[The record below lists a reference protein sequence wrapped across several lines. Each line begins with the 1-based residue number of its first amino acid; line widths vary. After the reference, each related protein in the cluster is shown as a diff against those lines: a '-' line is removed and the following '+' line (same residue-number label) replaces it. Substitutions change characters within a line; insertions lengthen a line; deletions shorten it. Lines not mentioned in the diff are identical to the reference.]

1 MKPFEVRGEVDVHE
15 VDYNGIAKT
24 SSIMKYIQ
32 TAAQSQLTERG
43 YSYDGLR
50 SMSRAFILSKFR
62 LEIAAPLHAYAPY
75 KAISFPCESR
85 GYSFLRCYGLECDGV
100 TVARAVS
107 VWALIDTESR
117 ALVKVD
123 DFELGLPLLPPL
135 DLSLGHIR
143 LPSELT
149 EVGNY
154 GVHYGDVDQ
163 NMHMNNTKY
172 PDMYSNFLPL
182 KGKMISSITVN
193 YQSEAEIGERLR
205 VERAESS
212 GRYFFRTTRSDGKVN
227 SLAEIRLSDI

>member
-1 MKPFEVRGEVDVHE
+1 MKPFEVRGTVDVHE
-15 VDYNGIAKT
+15 LDYNGIAKA

-50 SMSRAFILSKFR
+50 AMGRAFILSKFR
-62 LEIAAPLHAYAPY
+62 LEIDAPLRAYSPF

-100 TVARAVS
+100 TVAKAVS

-117 ALVKVD
+117 SLVKVD
-123 DFELGLPLLPPL
+123 DFDLGLPLLPPL

-143 LPSELT
+143 LPSEFS
-149 EVGNY
+149 EIGGY

-182 KGKMISSITVN
+182 KGKMISSITIN
-193 YQSEAEIGERLR
+193 YQNEAEIGERLR

-212 GRYFFRTTRSDGKVN
+212 GSYFFRTTRSDGKVN

>member
-143 LPSELT
+143 LPRFRFSSRC
-149 EVGNY
+149 GN
-154 GVHYGDVDQ
+154 
-163 NMHMNNTKY
+163 
-172 PDMYSNFLPL
+172 
-182 KGKMISSITVN
+182 
-193 YQSEAEIGERLR
+193 
-205 VERAESS
+205 
-212 GRYFFRTTRSDGKVN
+212 
-227 SLAEIRLSDI
+227 